1 MLAGLWFE
9 SWLGHPMTEK
19 LTIKVNRVLK
29 DSAECGV
36 SPVSALTL
44 ASVSRR

>member
-19 LTIKVNRVLK
+19 LTKVNRVHK

-36 SPVSALTL
+36 SPVSPLTL
-44 ASVSRR
+44 ASVSHR